1 MILIIDFGS
10 QTTHLIGRRIREIG
24 VPVEIITPDEALN
37 SAERHKPKGIIL
49 SGGPASTYGENALL
63 VDKKIFQLGIPV
75 LGICY
80 GLEVM
85 GQMLGGKVAPG
96 KKKEYGSTSFT
107 LLRDNLL
114 FSNWKDKKN
123 TFTVWM
129 SHFDQVVKPPTN
141 SIIVGSTADVP
152 VAAFADPK
160 KKQYGI
166 MFHPEVH
173 HTEYGREILSNFV
186 FGICNEIPKKQSIQL
201 DKLVQSIESQI
212 GRNNA
217 VCALSGGIDS
227 AVAAVLTHKAIG
239 EKLTCFYVDTG
250 LMRQGET
257 EEVKKTLNKLKLP
270 LKVIQSEETFLSV
283 LRGVVDPEEKRK
295 IIGETFIR
303 VFEKEA
309 LRRFAP
315 QGSPRGF
322 TPRGKPICLVQ
333 GTIYPD
339 VIESKGTQYADK
351 IKTHHNV
358 AGLPKKHGFKIVEPL
373 RMFYK
378 DEVREIARELKF
390 PKELITRHVFP
401 GPGLAVR
408 IIGEVTKEKLE
419 ILRKADA
426 IVVEEIKRAGLY
438 DQIWMAFAVLTGVKS
453 TGVTGDERKY
463 GETIAI
469 RAIESKDTMTADW
482 VRLPYEVLA
491 RISER
496 IVTEVFEVV
505 RVVYDITTKPPAT
518 MEWE

>member
-1 MILIIDFGS
+1 MILIVDFGS
-10 QTTHLIGRRIREIG
+10 QTTHLIGRRIRDLGVAAEI
-24 VPVEIITPDEALN
+24 VTPGQAL
-37 SAERHKPKGIIL
+37 SSTVKYKPKGIIL
-49 SGGPASTYGENALL
+49 SGGPASTYGPNALL
-63 VDKKIFQLGIPV
+63 VDKKIFELSIPV

-107 LLRDNLL
+107 LTKSNSL
-114 FSNWKDKKN
+114 FAGWENNKT

-141 SIIVGSTADVP
+141 SIIVGSTLDVA
-152 VAAFADPK
+152 VGAFADEK
-160 KKQYGI
+160 SKQYGI

-173 HTEYGREILSNFV
+173 HTQYGREILSNFV
-186 FGICNEIPKKQSIQL
+186 FGICKEIPQKQKINIRL
-201 DKLVQSIESQI
+201 LVEKIRKDVGSQ
-212 GRNNA
+212 RA

-227 AVAAVLTHKAIG
+227 AVAAVLTHIAIG
-239 EKLTCFYVDTG
+239 DRLTCFYVDTG
-250 LMRQGET
+250 LMRLGET
-257 EEVKKTLNKLKLP
+257 EQIVDTFKKNFKLKL
-270 LKVIQSEETFLSV
+270 KVIHAENLFLAA
-283 LRGVVDPEEKRK
+283 LRNVVDPEEKRK

-303 VFEKEA
+303 VFEEEA
-309 LRRFAP
+309 KKLGA
-315 QGSPRGF
+315 
-322 TPRGKPICLVQ
+322 KILVQ

-339 VIESKGTQYADK
+339 VIESKGTEHAHK

-358 AGLPKKHGFKIVEPL
+358 GGLPEKHGFKIVEPL
-373 RMFYK
+373 RSYYK
-378 DEVREIARELKF
+378 DEVRKLARELKF
-390 PKELITRHVFP
+390 PKEIVTRHVFP

-408 IIGEVTKEKLE
+408 IIGEVTEEKLD
-419 ILRKADA
+419 ILRRADA
-426 IVVEEIKRAGLY
+426 IVVSELKKSGLY
-438 DQIWMAFAVLTGVKS
+438 DDIWMGFAVLAGIKT

-469 RAIESKDTMTADW
+469 RVIESRDTMTADW
-482 VRLPYEVLA
+482 VRLPYDLLA
-491 RISER
+491 KISSR